1 MLVTLYVFVAA
12 LLHCSLAIKVWQCRG
27 EPWNKTMLVDSVL
40 VKTASGQKLDCGE
53 VEE

>member
-12 LLHCSLAIKVWQCRG
+12 LLHCSLAIKVWQYRG
-27 EPWNKTMLVDSVL
+27 EHWNETTLVDSVL
-40 VKTASGQKLDCGE
+40 IKTASGQKPDCGE